1 MSAKP
6 RLSFIQKGLN
16 LWSRRR
22 HPMIAFRD
30 RRAWAIAAVRRVGD
44 ALASDELPDQGNRDR
59 FGERKT
65 RF

>member
-1 MSAKP
+1 
-6 RLSFIQKGLN
+6 
-16 LWSRRR
+16 
-22 HPMIAFRD
+22 MIAFRD

-44 ALASDELPDQGNRDR
+44 ALASDELPDRGNRDR